1 MSNGKEITI
10 IVSDEDYEAAMIHIA
25 NSRPGKPLV
34 AVQMIRAV
42 EGDQDYDLGP
52 FERGEV

>member
-1 MSNGKEITI
+1 MSKEITI

-25 NSRPGKPLV
+25 NNRPGRPLV
-34 AVQMIRAV
+34 AVEMVRAV
-42 EGDQDYDLGP
+42 EGDEDYNLGP